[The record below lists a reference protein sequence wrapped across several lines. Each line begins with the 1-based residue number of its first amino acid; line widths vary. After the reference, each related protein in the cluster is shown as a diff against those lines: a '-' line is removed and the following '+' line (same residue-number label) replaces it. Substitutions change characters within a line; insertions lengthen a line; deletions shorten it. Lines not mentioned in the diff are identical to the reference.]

1 MIRANVTR
9 GPRYPDP
16 AGDQVSF
23 NRAVVEMLKE
33 AYKER
38 LKLGARITA
47 IEKRMEILEIKNV
60 EGSRPPIRYSGKMG
74 GIN

>member
-47 IEKRMEILEIKNV
+47 IEKRMEILERKNI
-60 EGSRPPIRYSGKMG
+60 EGSRPPNRYNAIMEV
-74 GIN
+74 I